1 MRAGRNDPCPCGSGK
16 MYKKCCLSKDLEA
29 EARGLPLPATPPRR
43 TGPAPPPA
51 PPRAPRPKPPPL
63 PEPPPAP
70 PPNPLWDKFEA
81 ADSEGRVAVFLE
93 ALEDEELLDGGMAFE
108 MGEVLH
114 QDAVRRG
121 GRSRFAELVA
131 ALRRRRPAIFDKSA
145 PFYLSLCLEDALAE
159 GRTDAV
165 RPLALDLA
173 ALASRNLDTVHRSLD
188 ALAYHGQLAVLVEAM
203 RIAWPSVKS
212 SRDVL
217 PWAFEEFAAE
227 GADYEIFEY
236 LEHTPSPDP
245 ADAALL
251 DRIRFFIEDVNLDYL
266 PRFIGDVSGQAARTW
281 TVDDFTLKRPR
292 KKRRDDW
299 GDREEK
305 APPPDEGA
313 HNLSR
318 LIAEFVGY
326 WRREDGVAYPR
337 GEIARQ
343 ELFRYFLRRHEGKLD
358 PQPSMLERAMNPRM
372 KLPRPPTPIHPLCPE
387 RVTLD
392 VFLGTLVGFMNSLY
406 HKAAAVFE
414 AVPAWLRFLESR
426 RLLDAPTRRKV
437 VEDLLPLHAEVLRLW
452 EKLTCDPTLFRAA
465 QGWPADAAR
474 GPGEPGP
481 SPGKQGDSSPAG
493 EA

>member
-1 MRAGRNDPCPCGSGK
+1 MKAGRNDPCPCGSGK
-16 MYKKCCLSKDLEA
+16 KYKKCCLSKDQDA
-29 EARGLPLPATPPRR
+29 EARGLPLPATPPRW

-51 PPRAPRPKPPPL
+51 PPRAPRPKLPPR

-108 MGEVLH
+108 MAEVLH
-114 QDAVRRG
+114 QDAVAG
-121 GRSRFAELVA
+121 GRRPRFAELVA
-131 ALRRRRPAIFDKSA
+131 ALRRRRPAVFGESA
-145 PFYLSLCLEDALAE
+145 SFYLSLCLEDALAE

-173 ALASRNLDTVHRSLD
+173 ALAGRNPDTVHRSLY

-203 RIAWPSVKS
+203 RIAWPTVKDS
-212 SRDVL
+212 SDVL
-217 PWAFEEFAAE
+217 PWAISNFAEE
-227 GADYEIFEY
+227 GVKYEIYDY
-236 LEHTPSPDP
+236 LERTASPDP
-245 ADAALL
+245 DDATLL
-251 DRIRFFIEDVNLDYL
+251 DRIRFFIEDPNLEYVR
-266 PRFIGDVSGQAARTW
+266 RFIGDVSGQATRAW
-281 TVDDFTLKRPR
+281 TVDDFTLKPPR

-299 GDREEK
+299 DDREEE

-313 HNLSR
+313 RNLSR

-326 WRREDGVAYPR
+326 WRREEGAPFPR
-337 GEIARQ
+337 GELVRE
-343 ELFRYFLRRHEGKLD
+343 ELFRYFLRRHEGELD
-358 PQPSMLERAMNPRM
+358 PQPSMLERAMHPNM
-372 KLPRPPTPIHPLCPE
+372 KLPKPPRPIHPLCPE

-392 VFLGTLVGFMNSLY
+392 VFLGGLVGFMNALH

-437 VEDLLPLHAEVLRLW
+437 VENLLPLHAEVLRMW
-452 EKLTCDPTLFRAA
+452 ERYTDDPTLFQAA
-465 QGWPADAAR
+465 LAWPADAAR
-474 GPGEPGP
+474 GPGEPPP
-481 SPGKQGDSSPAG
+481 SPGKQGD
-493 EA
+493 